1 MRKDRELEIMHELAE
16 KVLPFSGAISE
27 ACDICAELDCLLCF
41 AEATNQYNYR
51 RPQMSEENVINIKQ
65 GRYGALSVDP
75 AVLSELSRRRLFGS
89 RHIYRHP
96 LQEQTV
102 DTFVP
107 NDILVV
113 GGAGIGSSPVVHG
126 EGDDLMSEGSVR
138 QGNSVVICTGANACG
153 KVKKPRSLGS
163 LQNLCMQCTHL
174 TFFDGSRVSIS
185 NRCVSLAQIILF
197 GIFFFLWTPT

>member
-1 MRKDRELEIMHELAE
+1 MRKDRELEIIHELAE
-16 KVLPFSGAISE
+16 KVLPFSEAISE

-65 GRYGALSVDP
+65 GRYGVFSVFPQYYRSPVADC
-75 AVLSELSRRRLFGS
+75 FFY
-89 RHIYRHP
+89 IYRHP

-107 NDILVV
+107 NDILIV
-113 GGAGIGSSPVVHG
+113 GGAGIGSYPAVHG

-138 QGNSVVICTGANACG
+138 GNSVVICTGANACG
-153 KVKKPRSLGS
+153 KVKKI
-163 LQNLCMQCTHL
+163 
-174 TFFDGSRVSIS
+174 SILVPPFRTYRMHAS
-185 NRCVSLAQIILF
+185 NVL
-197 GIFFFLWTPT
+197 

>member
-1 MRKDRELEIMHELAE
+1 LEIIHELAE
-16 KVLPFSGAISE
+16 KVIPFSEAISE

-65 GRYGALSVDP
+65 GRYGTFSVIP
-75 AVLSELSRRRLFGS
+75 QYYRNPVANSFFSFFLVSY
-89 RHIYRHP
+89 IYRHP

-107 NDILVV
+107 NDILIV
-113 GGAGIGSSPVVHG
+113 GGAGIGSCPSVHG

-138 QGNSVVICTGANACG
+138 GNSVVICTGANACG
-153 KVKKPRSLGS
+153 KVKKSRSL
-163 LQNLCMQCTHL
+163 
-174 TFFDGSRVSIS
+174 VP
-185 NRCVSLAQIILF
+185 F
-197 GIFFFLWTPT
+197 GTYACI